1 MEPVSAET
9 DCRSEGSCTLLNQR
23 TSAGPALGIL
33 PSPEATSD
41 QSAGSRREQLTSRHQ
56 YGCRRAP
63 HGTRELRHAPDT
75 PLRARLPTH
84 AAVTTREDCP
94 AACIFSAPLLS

>member
-9 DCRSEGSCTLLNQR
+9 DCRSEGSCTPLNQR

-41 QSAGSRREQLTSRHQ
+41 QSAGSRREQLPSRHQ
-56 YGCRRAP
+56 YACRRDPHAP
-63 HGTRELRHAPDT
+63 PEIPPAPDT
-75 PLRARLPTH
+75 PLTPQQPPPTPG
-84 AAVTTREDCP
+84 AAAMPRRDQTEC
-94 AACIFSAPLLS
+94 CI